1 MPLAGIHACFM
12 HAKGEFPSPDPMN
25 GNKNPLIPDMD
36 LNTRNMH
43 LVEAKHVDPKDK
55 KGTAD
60 LSPESLGF
68 FSIVVSYAKAAANGK
83 VNPDKGY
90 VIFPLEG
97 FRLIG
102 YSSFKNFTKTRIE

>member
-1 MPLAGIHACFM
+1 M
-12 HAKGEFPSPDPMN
+12 HAKGEFPSPDPMS
-25 GNKNPLIPDMD
+25 GNKNPLIPDME

-55 KGTAD
+55 KGTVD
-60 LSPESLGF
+60 LSSESLGF

-90 VIFPLEG
+90 VFLFLLYCCYG
-97 FRLIG
+97 CSG
-102 YSSFKNFTKTRIE
+102 SSLDFFLPHLLKYPAKNRIE

>member
-1 MPLAGIHACFM
+1 M
-12 HAKGEFPSPDPMN
+12 HAKGEFPSPDPMS
-25 GNKNPLIPDMD
+25 GTKNPLIPDME

-55 KGTAD
+55 KGTVD

-68 FSIVVSYAKAAANGK
+68 FSIVVSYAKAAASGK

-90 VIFPLEG
+90 AISLTLSKFLLVFGIAFASLHCLLV
-97 FRLIG
+97 F
-102 YSSFKNFTKTRIE
+102 FFN